1 MDLTDALIIPEYGD
15 TEDARY
21 KRVAELFIRQKIE
34 PHFVPIQW
42 RRSIMTQNVAQFAD
56 FYAKYDRRTLVIF
69 GYGIGAMIAF
79 VQSAV
84 RPPAA
89 LILGSMA
96 PWFAEDVPLRTA
108 THKVKHGSG
117 RVGNYQKF
125 TFADI
130 APRISAKTFLLYSE
144 EESRRLPQIR
154 IRAEQV
160 RDEITGSTLTVV
172 PGDIQD
178 FSGPDYMSALRSIIT
193 SL

>member
-1 MDLTDALIIPEYGD
+1 MNLTDALIIPEYGD
-15 TEDARY
+15 IEDARY
-21 KRVAELFIRQKIE
+21 RGVAELFIHRGIK

-42 RRSIMTQNVAQFAD
+42 RRSVMTQNVAQFAD
-56 FYAKYDRRTLVIF
+56 FYAKYDRRTLVVF

-89 LILGSMA
+89 LILSSMA
-96 PWFAEDVPLRTA
+96 PWFAEDIPSRTP

-130 APRISAKTFLLYSE
+130 APKVPSKTFLLYSE
-144 EESRRLPQIR
+144 RESRRLPQVR
-154 IRAEQV
+154 TRTEQAHN
-160 RDEITGSTLTVV
+160 EIAGSMLVVV

-178 FSGPDYMSALRSIIT
+178 FSGPDYAEALRRII
-193 SL
+193 SGL